1 MEEHFDFTY
10 MQLNRII
17 KREEQIYENVANL
30 KNQHKLEVDRM
41 KQEFHNEL
49 QKLKSDHK
57 TSDIKWVE
65 QVIHSKKYFQDPLVS
80 SWNFFGC

>member
-1 MEEHFDFTY
+1 MEDHFDFTY

-17 KREEQIYENVANL
+17 KRGQQIYENVANL

-57 TSDIKWVE
+57 TSDIK
-65 QVIHSKKYFQDPLVS
+65 
-80 SWNFFGC
+80 